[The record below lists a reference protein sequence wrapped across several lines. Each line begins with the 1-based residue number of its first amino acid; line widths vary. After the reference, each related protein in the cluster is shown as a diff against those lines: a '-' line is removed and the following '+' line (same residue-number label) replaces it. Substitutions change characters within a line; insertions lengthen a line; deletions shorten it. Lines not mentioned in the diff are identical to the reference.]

1 MTTANTFDLI
11 VIGAGSG
18 GIAASRRAASHGA
31 KVLLI
36 EGTRV
41 GGTCVLRGCIPKKL
55 MMYAS
60 EMSGVFSEASAFGW
74 TEVSTQ
80 FDIARW
86 TQAKDHE
93 LNRLEGVYRQM
104 LSNSG
109 VQTLLA
115 HARITGKHTV
125 EADGQTYR
133 AERILIATGG
143 APSTDGIP
151 GLEQAWTSDDVLQLN
166 ALPKSLLVIGAGYI
180 AVEFASILAR
190 LGVHVSMGYRAD
202 LPLRGFDEDLRAQ
215 AAQALESLGVKLH
228 AGMRAK
234 ALSKDSDGF
243 SLRLEDGGVLRADAV
258 LNATGRKPNT
268 WGLGLESV
276 DIRTDASGAIPVD
289 ADSRTTAP
297 GIWAI
302 GDVTNRIN
310 LTPVAIAEGRAFAD
324 TEFSGRHIQASHA
337 NVASAVFCSPDRH
350 HRAHGNAGHGA
361 RADGRLCEPVPPHEE
376 GLRRQPGAD
385 LHETHRRSNHRSR
398 DRHSHARSRCAGNHP
413 GTGHRRHR
421 GSHQARLRQHHG
433 NASHV
438 GGRVCA
444 DARAGTSPR
453 LSDRG
458 TQWHPGADHCG
469 AACAVSCSSPRY

>member
-337 NVASAVFCSPDRH
+337 NVASAVFCSPIATIGLTETQAMERGPTDVYVSQFRPMKKAFAGSQERTYMKLIVDRTTDRVTGIH
-350 HRAHGNAGHGA
+350 MLGADAPEIIQGLAIAVTAGATKRDFDSTMAMHPTSA
-361 RADGRLCEPVPPHEE
+361 EEFVLMREPV
-376 GLRRQPGAD
+376 
-385 LHETHRRSNHRSR
+385 
-398 DRHSHARSRCAGNHP
+398 
-413 GTGHRRHR
+413 RRH
-421 GSHQARLRQHHG
+421 G
-433 NASHV
+433 
-438 GGRVCA
+438 
-444 DARAGTSPR
+444 
-453 LSDRG
+453 
-458 TQWHPGADHCG
+458 
-469 AACAVSCSSPRY
+469 

>member
-337 NVASAVFCSPDRH
+337 NVASAVFCSIATIGLTETQAMERGPTDVYVSQFRPMKKAFAGSQERTYMKLIVDRTTDRVTGIH
-350 HRAHGNAGHGA
+350 MLGADAPEIIQGLAIAVTAGATKRDFDSTMAMHPTSA
-361 RADGRLCEPVPPHEE
+361 EEFVLMREPV
-376 GLRRQPGAD
+376 
-385 LHETHRRSNHRSR
+385 
-398 DRHSHARSRCAGNHP
+398 
-413 GTGHRRHR
+413 RRH
-421 GSHQARLRQHHG
+421 G
-433 NASHV
+433 
-438 GGRVCA
+438 
-444 DARAGTSPR
+444 
-453 LSDRG
+453 
-458 TQWHPGADHCG
+458 
-469 AACAVSCSSPRY
+469 